1 MAIHKFTRLI
11 DRGEKIPVY
20 GDGSSRRDYTHIDD
34 LVDGILGVVRYHKG
48 FEVYNLGESQTTT
61 LKELIRLIEEAF
73 GKKANVEM
81 LEFQPGDVS
90 VTYADISKAE
100 RMLKYQPKVK
110 MEEGIK
116 RFVEWYK
123 AQSA

>member
-1 MAIHKFTRLI
+1 
-11 DRGEKIPVY
+11 
-20 GDGSSRRDYTHIDD
+20 
-34 LVDGILGVVRYHKG
+34 
-48 FEVYNLGESQTTT
+48 LGESQTTS

-90 VTYADISKAE
+90 VTFANISKAE
-100 RMLKYQPKVK
+100 RMVKYQPKVK
-110 MEEGIK
+110 MEDGIK

-123 AQSA
+123 AQKA

>member
-1 MAIHKFTRLI
+1 
-11 DRGEKIPVY
+11 
-20 GDGSSRRDYTHIDD
+20 
-34 LVDGILGVVRYHKG
+34 
-48 FEVYNLGESQTTT
+48 
-61 LKELIRLIEEAF
+61 
-73 GKKANVEM
+73 M

-123 AQSA
+123 AQRA